1 MAMNQTGIEVT
12 AKIWLIF
19 LYFVTLIFKPVVEID
34 GQAQSGS
41 WGTNFFPTS
50 AGTPSVK
57 VYWQAYWFI
66 PSNTASTTVTVAEGQ
81 VARLVYETSWFFL
94 VPGKINVAAA

>member
-34 GQAQSGS
+34 GQAQSGA
-41 WGTNFFPTS
+41 WGTTFFPAS
-50 AGTPSVK
+50 AGNHSVT
-57 VYWQAYWFI
+57 VYWKAYWFI
-66 PSNTASTTVTVAEGQ
+66 PSNKATTNVTVVEGQ
-81 VARLVYETSWFFL
+81 VAKVTYETSWFFL
-94 VPGKINVAAA
+94 LPGKISVTA